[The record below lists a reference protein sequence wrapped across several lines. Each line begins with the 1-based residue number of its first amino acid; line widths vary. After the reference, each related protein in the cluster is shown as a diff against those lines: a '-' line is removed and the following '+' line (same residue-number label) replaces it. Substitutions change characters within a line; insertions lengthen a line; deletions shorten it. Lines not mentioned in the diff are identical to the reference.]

1 MIEYF
6 LAYAIQR
13 NGSREIQA
21 QSKCRDLV
29 RNQGKLQER
38 IEDTKETKVAI
49 HMLLN
54 STGNIESLIEA
65 PENT

>member
-21 QSKCRDLV
+21 QGKCRDLV

-38 IEDTKETKVAI
+38 IEDTKETKVVI
-49 HMLLN
+49 HMLL
-54 STGNIESLIEA
+54 IHRKHRISLIEA

>member
-21 QSKCRDLV
+21 QGKCRDLV

-38 IEDTKETKVAI
+38 IEDTKETKVVI
-49 HMLLN
+49 RMPLS
-54 STGNIESLIEA
+54 ST
-65 PENT
+65 

>member
-21 QSKCRDLV
+21 QSKYRDLV